1 MAPNPTQHQA
11 QQQTQSFRDT
21 LFDRFRLDGLT
32 ALVTGAGPGLGF
44 AVARAFAAAGAAVA
58 LCARSQ
64 DKVDRA
70 VRTIEDDGGTAL
82 GVVADVARAEDL
94 ERFVGLARDQLGPI
108 QILFNNAASH
118 AGQNLDGLMTDPL
131 SLTAEQWQSQ
141 FDVNIL
147 APYRLAQLVVPEMKA
162 RGYGSIVNVT
172 AVAGYRP
179 KPHIGS
185 IAYAA
190 TKAGLTMMTRQLAK
204 ECGPEVRANMICP
217 GSLHPTGEMREI
229 WAPSMAGVP
238 LGRVGRSD
246 EAVGAALLLASPAS
260 SYTTG
265 TTIFVDGGRVSAAA

>member
-1 MAPNPTQHQA
+1 MTPHQT
-11 QQQTQSFRDT
+11 QQQTQSFRTT

-44 AVARAFAAAGAAVA
+44 AVARTLAAAGAAVA

-70 VRTIEDDGGTAL
+70 VRTIEEDGGTAL

-94 ERFVGLARDQLGPI
+94 ERFVEVAREQLGPI

-118 AGQNLDGLMTDPL
+118 AGQNLDGLKTDPL
-131 SLTAEQWQSQ
+131 SLTAEQWQSH
-141 FDVNIL
+141 FDVNLL

-162 RGYGSIVNVT
+162 RGYGSIINVT

-179 KPHIGS
+179 KPDIGS

-265 TTIFVDGGRVSAAA
+265 TTIFVDGGRVSAVA